1 MRQIFDPCVNRT
13 LRLLD
18 GQIDAVM
25 SKGAKIKVEI
35 STLLHIYKGIHELSL
50 TFTQFVIL
58 VGGFGKS
65 GYLLKMIKDLCEPM
79 GIEVIRPSYP

>member
-50 TFTQFVIL
+50 TFT
-58 VGGFGKS
+58 
-65 GYLLKMIKDLCEPM
+65 
-79 GIEVIRPSYP
+79 